1 MESWGLNQERIEEGL
16 LGEILENTL
25 VINVQG
31 DQPFIDPNV
40 ISKMHQN
47 FLKNPKFQIM
57 TPVYKLNKED
67 IHNPNVVKTL
77 IRKDGTVIYFSRTAI
92 PHIRDVQIDKWHLH
106 ATYWGHAGIYGFRAD
121 ILSNWYKYPFSK
133 IEELSN
139 EIRTYFNSFLEKK
152 LFDHKK
158 INDLKDNLKK
168 SIDKINKIY
177 S

>member
-1 MESWGLNQERIEEGL
+1 MNVSNMINSKKLYNLYDQIFDYFNLAIYDLESKIDTSFDYKNIKHKLETFADKHFKSALNEFNR
-16 LGEILENTL
+16 EIFKLK
-25 VINVQG
+25 
-31 DQPFIDPNV
+31 DQ
-40 ISKMHQN
+40 
-47 FLKNPKFQIM
+47 
-57 TPVYKLNKED
+57 
-67 IHNPNVVKTL
+67 
-77 IRKDGTVIYFSRTAI
+77 I
-92 PHIRDVQIDKWHLH
+92 PDD
-106 ATYWGHAGIYGFRAD
+106 
-121 ILSNWYKYPFSK
+121 FSK